1 VLIQTGFLQTHM
13 NTFESSSPAETGR
26 LARCLVKAGAR
37 GAIIFLSGPIGSG
50 KTVFVQGLARA
61 LGLSDTPASASFAIA
76 RSYRGAKGRLYHF
89 DLFRLKEEEMREC
102 GYEDALSDGEGIIAV
117 EWPEPARRYFP
128 DDRLELEFSLLPG
141 GGRSIEARACGGS
154 STELLKK
161 AALLWRKKNS

>member
-1 VLIQTGFLQTHM
+1 MQNPTS
-13 NTFESSSPAETGR
+13 TFKSLSVSDTAR
-26 LARCLVKAGAR
+26 LARCLSSSGVTGAV
-37 GAIIFLSGPIGSG
+37 IFLSGPIGSG

-61 LGLSDTPASASFAIA
+61 MGLSEVPSSASFAIA